1 MAGGTASAP
10 PGLPACVRAVSVV
23 VVAPPEALEID
34 VVHAMSGVVLVLVGD
49 LDLATAGALVLAAE
63 EVLAESEPGQEL
75 VVDLAGVVF
84 CDSAGI
90 SAMVTV
96 RRLST
101 QYGCVLRVTKP
112 QPQVR
117 RVLEV
122 TGLTGHL
129 NLA

>member
-1 MAGGTASAP
+1 
-10 PGLPACVRAVSVV
+10 VSVV
-23 VVAPPEALEID
+23 PEALTID
-34 VVHAMSGVVLVLVGD
+34 VVHATSGVVLALAGD
-49 LDLATAGALVLAAE
+49 LDLSTAGDLVAAAE
-63 EVLAESEPGQEL
+63 DVLAESGPSQEL
-75 VVDLAGVVF
+75 VLDLGGVVF

-101 QYGCVLRVTKP
+101 QYGCALRVTKA

-117 RVLEV
+117 RVLEL
-122 TGLTGHL
+122 TGLTAHL